1 MKIKTQTATY
11 QEVISKPHAPH
22 ERPLKPN
29 LFFRTLMRLIAV
41 PDLAATHF
49 SYSGDDLSS
58 LKNQPCMVLMNHS
71 SFIDLGI
78 ASKILYPRPYSI
90 ICTSDGFVGKNWLLR
105 HLGCIPTEKFVSD
118 VTLLKD
124 ILYSVRTLN
133 NSILMYPEASYSF
146 DGTATDP
153 PKGLGK
159 FLKKLG
165 IPVIF
170 IKTEGA
176 FARDP
181 LYNMLQKRKVDVS
194 ATVRILLRPDELQR
208 MSPEEIDAVLKEAFS
223 FDNFRWQMEN
233 RIKIDEPFRADGL
246 ERILYK
252 CPICHKE
259 GVTHGKGIHL
269 ECSNCGTRWIL
280 DEYGQLKCEN
290 NTCAY
295 SHIPDW
301 YKWERDEVRKQLEDN
316 TYRLDTPVEIGM
328 MVDHQAIYMIGKG
341 RLIHDSTGFHLTSDD
356 GELVYDQDP
365 KASYS
370 CYSDYYWYELGDI
383 ICIGNKQ
390 CLYYCFPEQNGVVAK
405 TRQATEELYNLVSGS

>member
-1 MKIKTQTATY
+1 MKIKTEKATY
-11 QEVISKPHAPH
+11 QEVMAKPHAQH
-22 ERPLKPN
+22 EKPLKPN
-29 LFFRTLMRLIAV
+29 ILFRTLMRLISV

-49 SYSGDDLSS
+49 RYSGDDLAS

-78 ASKILYPRPYSI
+78 ASRILYPRPYSI

-124 ILYSVRTLN
+124 ILYSVRTLK
-133 NSILMYPEASYSF
+133 NSILMYPEASYTF

-194 ATVRILLRPDELQR
+194 ARVSILLKPEELQK
-208 MSPEEIDAVLKEAFS
+208 MTPEEIDAVLKDAFT
-223 FDNFRWQMEN
+223 FDNFQWQFDN
-233 RIKIDEPFRADGL
+233 KIKIDEPFRADGL
-246 ERILYK
+246 ERIL
-252 CPICHKE
+252 
-259 GVTHGKGIHL
+259 L
-269 ECSNCGTRWIL
+269 S
-280 DEYGQLKCEN
+280 
-290 NTCAY
+290 
-295 SHIPDW
+295 
-301 YKWERDEVRKQLEDN
+301 
-316 TYRLDTPVEIGM
+316 
-328 MVDHQAIYMIGKG
+328 
-341 RLIHDSTGFHLTSDD
+341 LIH
-356 GELVYDQDP
+356 
-365 KASYS
+365 
-370 CYSDYYWYELGDI
+370 I
-383 ICIGNKQ
+383 
-390 CLYYCFPEQNGVVAK
+390 
-405 TRQATEELYNLVSGS
+405 